1 MIKSSFK
8 LIKDDIV
15 SHVADQLDA
24 HKHITGEILVV
35 NQIPHNP
42 QGKKLRDWS
51 KFKNKII
58 KKKRVLSY
66 ILSMSVGGG
75 MISDFQNCIILL
87 IISF

>member
-1 MIKSSFK
+1 MVIKSSFE
-8 LIKDDIV
+8 LIKEDIV

-51 KFKNKII
+51 K
-58 KKKRVLSY
+58 
-66 ILSMSVGGG
+66 
-75 MISDFQNCIILL
+75 
-87 IISF
+87 

>member
-58 KKKRVLSY
+58 KKKKSFIIY
-66 ILSMSVGGG
+66 IVNECWWWY
-75 MISDFQNCIILL
+75 DK
-87 IISF
+87 

>member
-58 KKKRVLSY
+58 IKKKSFIIY
-66 ILSMSVGGG
+66 IVNECWWWY
-75 MISDFQNCIILL
+75 DK
-87 IISF
+87 